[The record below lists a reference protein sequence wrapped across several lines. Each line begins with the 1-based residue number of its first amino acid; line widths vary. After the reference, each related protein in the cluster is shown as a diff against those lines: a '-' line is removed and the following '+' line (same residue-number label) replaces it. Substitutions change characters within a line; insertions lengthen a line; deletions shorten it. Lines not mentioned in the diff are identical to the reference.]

1 VSYEAKSTSGNE
13 ADRNQGA
20 MSEVAVKTADLNR
33 GDLVDCTLSVRVD
46 AVVEDVCTAPRGS
59 TRELVLLGSV
69 VTLCRVA
76 GQ

>member
-33 GDLVDCTLSVRVD
+33 GDLVDCILSVRVD
-46 AVVEDVCTAPRGS
+46 AVVERCLYRAGVL
-59 TRELVLLGSV
+59 ELVLLGSV